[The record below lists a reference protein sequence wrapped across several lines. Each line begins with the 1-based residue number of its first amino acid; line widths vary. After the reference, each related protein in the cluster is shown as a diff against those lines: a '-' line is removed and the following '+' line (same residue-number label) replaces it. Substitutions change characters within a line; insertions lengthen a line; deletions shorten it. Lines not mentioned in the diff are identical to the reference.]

1 MNALNRS
8 TRRRLQQLKQNPSS
22 VWEGDRRRLA
32 GSQNSD
38 WLESGSTSSTDG
50 DCILWV
56 DGSQGMVRAMDI
68 VTPDTGSEAV
78 VRTLIRAMEH
88 PHNPGVPARPK
99 KIVVRDRELQFFLRG
114 VLQDLDITL
123 DYMPE
128 LPLIDEIFRGFQETV
143 STRQPQ
149 LPPQYEETL

>member
-8 TRRRLQQLKQNPSS
+8 TRRRLQQLKQSPSS
-22 VWEGDRRRLA
+22 VWEGDRRQLA
-32 GSQNSD
+32 GSQNPD
-38 WLESGSTSSTDG
+38 WMETGSNSATDG

-78 VRTLIRAMEH
+78 VRTLLRAMEH

-99 KIVVRDRELQFFLRG
+99 RLWCAIANFSFFCGVCCKIRYYPRLCA
-114 VLQDLDITL
+114 
-123 DYMPE
+123 
-128 LPLIDEIFRGFQETV
+128 
-143 STRQPQ
+143 
-149 LPPQYEETL
+149 

>member
-22 VWEGDRRRLA
+22 VWEGDRRQLA

-38 WLESGSTSSTDG
+38 WLEPGSAPSTDG

-88 PHNPGVPARPK
+88 PHNPGMPARPK
-99 KIVVRDRELQFFLRG
+99 KDCGARSRTPVFSAGRTPGSRHHPRLHA
-114 VLQDLDITL
+114 
-123 DYMPE
+123 
-128 LPLIDEIFRGFQETV
+128 
-143 STRQPQ
+143 
-149 LPPQYEETL
+149 